1 MARGDYAPEIKK
13 ALGTGKPGRVN
24 LSPKKD
30 SPAEVANDRA
40 KGISQNDPG
49 EAEMDA
55 RAQSQPRRP
64 PQIPTGPKNP
74 QPPQTPGNVPQTP
87 HAPPDMHHVAAATSI
102 AHAILNRSSGGM

>member
-1 MARGDYAPEIKK
+1 MPRGDYAPEIKK
-13 ALGTGKPGRVN
+13 ALGTGKPGRIN

-55 RAQSQPRRP
+55 RAQSQPRQP
-64 PQIPTGPKNP
+64 PQIPTGPKQP
-74 QPPQTPGNVPQTP
+74 RPPQTPGNVPQPPQHPDVP
-87 HAPPDMHHVAAATSI
+87 HIAAATSI
-102 AHAILNRSSGGM
+102 AHAILNRRGGGM